1 MADIFKEV
9 DEDLR
14 RDNAAKVGKKYAPLI
29 IGVVAAVILTVAG
42 VQGWR
47 AYDRDQRGQLS
58 DQFAAALDAAAAGDS
73 TSAQESL
80 RGLSDP
86 ASGGYQGLA
95 AFEEARLRAENGDI
109 AGAIAI
115 WDRLAETSSLGQ
127 SLQTAAVVLS
137 VLNQIDTGDVPSLR
151 QRLEPLTAEGQAYR
165 AAALEMSALLA
176 LREGDQEAA
185 RTLYGTLADDRNA
198 PAGARARATQMLAAL
213 KD

>member
-14 RDNAAKVGKKYAPLI
+14 RDNAAKAGKKYAPLI

-47 AYDRDQRGQLS
+47 AYDRNQRSQLS
-58 DQFAAALDAAAAGDS
+58 DRFAAALDEIAKGDS
-73 TSAQESL
+73 ATAEESL
-80 RGLSDP
+80 RELSDP
-86 ASGGYQGLA
+86 SSGGYQGLA
-95 AFEEARLRAENGDI
+95 AFEDARLRVKSGDV

-115 WDRLAETSSLGQ
+115 WDRLATTSALGESLR
-127 SLQTAAVVLS
+127 TAAVILS

-176 LREGDQEAA
+176 LRQGDQETA
-185 RTLYGTLADDRNA
+185 RTLYGTLSDDRNA
-198 PAGARARATQMLAAL
+198 PAGARARAAQMLAAL
-213 KD
+213 KG

>member
-29 IGVVAAVILTVAG
+29 IGVVTAVILTVAG

-47 AYDRDQRGQLS
+47 AYDLDQRGQLS
-58 DQFAAALDAAAAGDS
+58 DRFSAALDAVAKGD
-73 TSAQESL
+73 TASAREALSD
-80 RGLSDP
+80 LSDP

-95 AFEEARLRAENGDI
+95 AFEDARLRAENGDV

-127 SLQTAAVVLS
+127 SLQTAAVILS
-137 VLNQIDTGDVPSLR
+137 VLNQIDTGDVQSLR

-176 LREGDQEAA
+176 LRQGEQEAA

-213 KD
+213 KG